1 MLTNDCM
8 PAEFE
13 KQSAILL
20 GCNELL
26 PYHPR
31 VLVELAAAL
40 IDKIALIG
48 LVEDEEQRNENDARN
63 GESRTDDEGD
73 GHIRTAAPE

>member
-40 IDKIALIG
+40 IDKFG
-48 LVEDEEQRNENDARN
+48 GDSLVEMKARH
-63 GESRTDDEGD
+63 ELFLKMAKER
-73 GHIRTAAPE
+73 